1 MMPFELKLSN
11 GKTLKTTRP
20 DEMAVFAETRGLAI
34 KRKPKP
40 RPRKPK
46 PKK

>member
-1 MMPFELKLSN
+1 MTIEIKLAN
-11 GKTLKTTRP
+11 GRELKTTRG
-20 DEMAVFAETRGLAI
+20 DEAAIFYATGGLAI

-40 RPRKPK
+40 RPKKGK